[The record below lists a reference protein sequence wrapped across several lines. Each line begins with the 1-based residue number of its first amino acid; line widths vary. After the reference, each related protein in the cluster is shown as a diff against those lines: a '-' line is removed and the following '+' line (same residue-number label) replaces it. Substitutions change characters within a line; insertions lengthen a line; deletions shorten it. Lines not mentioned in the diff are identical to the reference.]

1 RRNVEPGTKT
11 KKEMIV
17 DSHVHFWKYDAVRDT
32 WITDDMSVLRQNFY
46 PKDAQVFFSP
56 SKVKACVAVQA
67 DQSETETN
75 FLIDLSSRHDFIKG
89 VVGWVDFRKDDIG
102 ERLRHYSQFSVV
114 KGFRHIVQSES
125 QDFLLNKT
133 FQSGINLLRAFD
145 FTYDILI
152 YHTQLRPA
160 VSFAQKF
167 PDQTFVLD
175 HCAKPNIR
183 NKEINSWKE
192 MLKELAQHPH
202 MFCKL
207 SGLLTEANWKTWTND
222 DLKPYIDTVFE
233 TFGPGRIMF
242 GSDWPVMMLAGQYV
256 NWIEVVKSYITQYT
270 AQEQE
275 NILSRNA
282 ATAYRLTL

>member
-1 RRNVEPGTKT
+1 
-11 KKEMIV
+11 MIV